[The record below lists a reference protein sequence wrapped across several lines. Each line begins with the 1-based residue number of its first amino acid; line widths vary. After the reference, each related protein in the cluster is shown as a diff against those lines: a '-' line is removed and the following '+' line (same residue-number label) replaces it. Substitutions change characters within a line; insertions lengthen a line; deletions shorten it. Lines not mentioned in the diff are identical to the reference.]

1 MRERRRWRPMN
12 VTDRRNEK
20 NWRISGRSYW
30 RTDIPTPRPRWNGY
44 DVLLVSFYLLVI
56 IIIVI
61 IKLA

>member
-1 MRERRRWRPMN
+1 MN